1 MIPVTV
7 SADHHNVLVLRK
19 KKKNESKHI
28 VSLHAIL
35 VAYDFVPLSLS
46 SRPTMY
52 PL

>member
-1 MIPVTV
+1 MTPVTV
-7 SADHHNVLVLRK
+7 HADHHNVLVLR
-19 KKKNESKHI
+19 KKNESKHI
-28 VSLHAIL
+28 VSLHAIF